1 VSDSTAAT
9 GPGGSALVGRKRDG
23 GPGLF
28 RSIPVFIRQVAA
40 ELRKVVWP
48 GRQDLI
54 TYTTV
59 VIVFVVIM
67 TSLVALLDF
76 GFSQAV
82 VHVFGNG

>member
-1 VSDSTAAT
+1 VSDTTAH
-9 GPGGSALVGRKRDG
+9 GPGGSVQVGRRSQG
-23 GPGLF
+23 GIGVF
-28 RSIPVFIRQVAA
+28 RSIPMYIRQVVA

-59 VIVFVVIM
+59 VIVFVVVM

-76 GFSQAV
+76 LFSQGV
-82 VHVFGNG
+82 LRVFGNG